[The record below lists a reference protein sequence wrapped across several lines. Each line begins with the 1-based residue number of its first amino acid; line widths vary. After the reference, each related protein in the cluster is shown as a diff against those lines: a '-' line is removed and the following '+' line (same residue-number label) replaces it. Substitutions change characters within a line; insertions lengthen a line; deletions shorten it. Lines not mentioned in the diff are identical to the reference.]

1 MKKRTTL
8 KQIAKVFNVS
18 IATVSKALK
27 DSHEIS
33 VATKNKIQE
42 YAKNNNYRPNSIALS
57 LLNRKTKTI
66 GVIMPSILNPFFVKI
81 FSGIEHIANDKGYNV
96 ITIVS
101 HGKLEKEITSI
112 HMLENG
118 LIDGLLI
125 SLSEETEAKQHFG
138 HLEEFIDNAG
148 PIVMFDRISD
158 SVNTDKVIVDDFNCA
173 YKATEHLIKTGC
185 KHISVV
191 STLDNVGIIKL
202 RIDGYLKALENYN
215 IPINEKIINL
225 IKPGY
230 DFETEIKTMLDYQKV
245 DAIIGLEEFSAV
257 ESMVIAQDRGYTI
270 PDDISIIS
278 FTNSDFFKYTKPS
291 ITCINQHSVFMGKTA
306 TEILIS
312 KIEQPPN
319 TESVFE
325 TKTIKTTLVERKS
338 TKPLVHTY

>member
-8 KQIAKVFNVS
+8 KQIASVFNVS

-33 VATKNKIQE
+33 INTKLKIQE
-42 YAKNNNYRPNSIALS
+42 YAKTNNYRPNSIALS
-57 LLNRKTKTI
+57 LLQRKTKTI

-81 FSGIEHIANDKGYNV
+81 FSGIEHIANTKGYNV

-101 HGKLEKEITSI
+101 HGKLDKEMTSI

-125 SLSEETEAKQHFG
+125 SLSEETEAKQYYK
-138 HLEEFIDNAG
+138 HLEEFIDQAG
-148 PIVMFDRISD
+148 PIVMFDRVSD
-158 SVNTDKVIVDDFNCA
+158 LVETDKVIVDDFNCA

-191 STLDNVGIIKL
+191 STLNNIGIIKL
-202 RIDGYLKALENYN
+202 RINGYLKALENHN
-215 IPINEKIINL
+215 IPINRKIINL

-257 ESMVIAQDRGYTI
+257 ESMVIAQARGYKI
-270 PDDISIIS
+270 PEDISIIS
-278 FTNSDFFKYTKPS
+278 FTNSDFFKYTNPP
-291 ITCINQHSVFMGKTA
+291 ITCINQHSVFMGRTA
-306 TEILIS
+306 AEILIS
-312 KIEQPPN
+312 KIEDPTN
-319 TESVFE
+319 VFE
-325 TKTIKTTLVERKS
+325 TKTIKTNLIERQS
-338 TKPLVHTY
+338 TKPLVYN

>member
-1 MKKRTTL
+1 MKQRITL
-8 KQIAKVFNVS
+8 KQIALAFNVS

-33 VATKNKIQE
+33 ISTKEKIQE
-42 YAKNNNYRPNSIALS
+42 YALQHNYRPNRIALS
-57 LLNRKTKTI
+57 LLNKKTKTI
-66 GVIMPSILNPFFVKI
+66 GVIMPSILNPFFVKT
-81 FSGIEHIANDKGYNV
+81 FSGIEQIANDKGYNV

-101 HGKLEKEITSI
+101 HGKLDKEIASVN
-112 HMLENG
+112 MLENG

-125 SLSEETEAKQHFG
+125 SLSEETESKQHFK
-138 HLEEFIDNAG
+138 HLEEFIENAG

-158 SVNTDKVIVDDFNCA
+158 SVITDKVIVDDFNCA

-191 STLDNVGIIKL
+191 STLKNVGIIKL
-202 RIDGYLKALENYN
+202 RINGYLKALEDYKLPVNK
-215 IPINEKIINL
+215 KIITL
-225 IKPGY
+225 IKPEY
-230 DFETEIKTMLDYQKV
+230 DFETEIKTMLDYQDV

-257 ESMVIAQDRGYTI
+257 EAMVIAQDRGYTI

-278 FTNSDFFKYTKPS
+278 FTSSDFFKYTKPS

-312 KIEQPPN
+312 KIEQPQDADP
-319 TESVFE
+319 VFE
-325 TKTIKTTLVERKS
+325 TRTIKTTLIERNS
-338 TKPLVHTY
+338 TKPLVIK

>member
-1 MKKRTTL
+1 MKQRITL
-8 KQIAKVFNVS
+8 KHIAKTFNVS

-33 VATKNKIQE
+33 VATKLKIQE
-42 YAKNNNYRPNSIALS
+42 YAKLHNYRPNSIALS
-57 LLNRKTKTI
+57 LLNKKSKTI
-66 GVIMPSILNPFFVKI
+66 GVIMPSILNPFFVKT
-81 FSGIEHIANDKGYNV
+81 FSGIEQVANEKGYNV
-96 ITIVS
+96 IAIVS
-101 HGKLEKEITSI
+101 HGKLDKEISSI
-112 HMLENG
+112 IVLENG

-125 SLSEETEAKQHFG
+125 SLSEEAEAKQHFS

-148 PIVMFDRISD
+148 PIVMFDRVSD

-202 RIDGYLKALENYN
+202 RIDGYLKALVDYN
-215 IPINEKIINL
+215 LPINRKIINL

-230 DFETEIKTMLDYQKV
+230 DFETELKTMLDYQEV

-257 ESMVIAQDRGYTI
+257 ESMMIAQDRGYI
-270 PDDISIIS
+270 VPDDISIIS
-278 FTNSDFFKYTKPS
+278 FTSSDFFKYTKPS

-306 TEILIS
+306 AEILIS
-312 KIEQPPN
+312 KIEQPLG
-319 TESVFE
+319 TETVFE
-325 TKTIKTTLVERKS
+325 TKTIKTTLIERKS
-338 TKPLVHTY
+338 TKPLVNNY

>member
-1 MKKRTTL
+1 MKQRITL
-8 KQIAKVFNVS
+8 KQIALAFNVS

-33 VATKNKIQE
+33 ISTKQKIQE
-42 YAKNNNYRPNSIALS
+42 YALQHNYRPNRIALS
-57 LLNRKTKTI
+57 LLNKKTKTI
-66 GVIMPSILNPFFVKI
+66 GVIMPSILNPFFVKT
-81 FSGIEHIANDKGYNV
+81 FSGIEQIANDKGYNV

-101 HGKLEKEITSI
+101 HGKLDKEIASVN
-112 HMLENG
+112 MLENG

-125 SLSEETEAKQHFG
+125 SLSEETESKQHFK
-138 HLEEFIDNAG
+138 HLEEFIENAG

-158 SVNTDKVIVDDFNCA
+158 SVTTDKVIVDDFNCA

-191 STLDNVGIIKL
+191 STLKNVGIIKL
-202 RIDGYLKALENYN
+202 RINGYLKALEDYKLPVNK
-215 IPINEKIINL
+215 KIITL
-225 IKPGY
+225 IKPEY
-230 DFETEIKTMLDYQKV
+230 DFETEIKTMLDYQNV

-257 ESMVIAQDRGYTI
+257 EAMVIAQDRGYTI

-278 FTNSDFFKYTKPS
+278 FTSSDFFKYTKPS

-312 KIEQPPN
+312 KIEQPQDVNP
-319 TESVFE
+319 VFE
-325 TKTIKTTLVERKS
+325 TRTIKTTLIERNS
-338 TKPLVHTY
+338 TKPLVIK